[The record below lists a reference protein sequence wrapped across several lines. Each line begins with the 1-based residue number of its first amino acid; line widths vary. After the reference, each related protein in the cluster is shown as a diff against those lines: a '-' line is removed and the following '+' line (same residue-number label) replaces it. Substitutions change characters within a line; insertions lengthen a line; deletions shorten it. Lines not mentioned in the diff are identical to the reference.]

1 MSWDKDI
8 EELRR
13 REALADEMGGTDRVA
28 RQKASGKLTA
38 RQRVDAL
45 LDPGSFHETGKIAGK
60 AEYGADN
67 ELAAFRATPF
77 VVGRGAIDG
86 RPVCVQAD
94 DFTVRFARAVDS
106 GRAAS
111 AHRQHGRDGTDG
123 AGAAANS
130 AARAGL

>member
-13 REALADEMGGTDRVA
+13 REVLAEQMGGEERVA

-38 RQRVDAL
+38 RERVDAL

-67 ELAAFRATPF
+67 QLA
-77 VVGRGAIDG
+77 VVPRNAVRD
-86 RPVCVQAD
+86 RPRRNRRPACV
-94 DFTVRFARAVDS
+94 RAV
-106 GRAAS
+106 G
-111 AHRQHGRDGTDG
+111 
-123 AGAAANS
+123 
-130 AARAGL
+130 